1 MPKSKDKE
9 SQSGEHIFPASQLTP
24 LGVKWKE
31 LTASGRHKDA
41 MEVLE
46 QIIKGS
52 TPMFERL
59 AMHENFH
66 HTVDLAALVSAA
78 QEKTVRWLLAWEP
91 KKGRLFTFF
100 SKCAKHAYLSEVG
113 KITQY
118 RKRFYS
124 TSDSLE
130 EIHGTEDH
138 QINKHDLA
146 FEVRQKIE
154 ELHTRWGD
162 PQEKGALRFILECIV
177 MDDIHDKQA
186 TIWSAAYAYGISPDM
201 AKWFYT
207 WAITALRHQ
216 MLYKIHIPF
225 TEQDLVRASESY
237 TFLPDLIDL
246 IGYDKTKEMI
256 AVFQGQRLK
265 MPTLSYLK
273 KIKDDYEL
281 YREIDACDMDPES
294 IAAIARK
301 HRKTDKG
308 AQEIYA
314 ETTAKLDANRY
325 GEYSIFDN
333 DVS

>member
-1 MPKSKDKE
+1 VPKSKDKE
-9 SQSGEHIFPASQLTP
+9 NQPGEHIFPASQLTP

-31 LTASGRHKDA
+31 LTGSGRHREA

-66 HTVDLAALVSAA
+66 HTVDLQALVSAA
-78 QEKTVRWLLAWEP
+78 QEKIVRWLLAWEP

-100 SKCAKHAYLSEVG
+100 SKCAKHAFLSEVG

-130 EIHGTEDH
+130 EIHGSEDH
-138 QINKHDLA
+138 QVNKHDLA
-146 FEVRQKIE
+146 LEVRQKIE

-162 PQEKGALRFILECIV
+162 PQEIGALRFILECIV
-177 MDDIHDKQA
+177 MDDTHDKQA
-186 TIWSAAYAYGISPDM
+186 TIWSAAYAYGISPEVS
-201 AKWFYT
+201 KFFYT
-207 WAITALRHQ
+207 WAFTALRHQ

-225 TEQDLVRASESY
+225 TEQDLLRAAESY
-237 TFLPDLIDL
+237 TFLPDLMDL
-246 IGYDKTKEMI
+246 IGYENVMLMI
-256 AVFQGQRLK
+256 TVHPGQRFKL
-265 MPTLSYLK
+265 PTLSALK
-273 KIKDDYEL
+273 KLHDDYRL
-281 YREIDACDMDPES
+281 YREIDASDMDPES

-301 HRKTDKG
+301 HKKTEKG
-308 AQEIYA
+308 AQETYA
-314 ETTAKLDANRY
+314 EMTAKLDANRY
-325 GEYSIFDN
+325 GEHSIYDN
-333 DVS
+333 DVP